1 MRIRIR
7 RRRSVDIV
15 ADRRASLEQAK
26 EIAVARDTQQ
36 SPLLGAGRQRV
47 ASASW
52 RRQSKRQRRAEN
64 SGNHDLSTLIFDFHD
79 FRLCCGQAGI
89 PQIVV
94 WLGTSLLT
102 RDIAPIITPS
112 PITFL
117 NHGLWPDVDDISA
130 GVQIYTHDTV
140 QRAVT

>member
-64 SGNHDLSTLIFDFHD
+64 SGNHDLSTLNLRFSRF
-79 FRLCCGQAGI
+79 
-89 PQIVV
+89 P
-94 WLGTSLLT
+94 SLLWT
-102 RDIAPIITPS
+102 SRYSPNSRVARYVSVDQGHSADNYAIA
-112 PITFL
+112 
-117 NHGLWPDVDDISA
+117 D
-130 GVQIYTHDTV
+130 
-140 QRAVT
+140 